1 MKVVP
6 TTGPQSVRQLNGN
19 TTRSTAI
26 ANLEKAM
33 QSNGNA
39 QQEAVKN
46 PSSVSVEELGAITG
60 QAHNSS
66 TPSETPPA
74 ETKAPE
80 EPLSSQY
87 AVLARKEKALRARE
101 QQFRAKEDAAR
112 RAAEEA
118 AKPKVPA
125 FDESKYISR
134 DKLKEDPF
142 SALEEMGLSYDE
154 LTQRA
159 LNAPSPEQRQQEAYI
174 RKLESRL
181 AQIEEKQLETA
192 KTFEQRDLEAKQQ
205 TVAQL
210 RNEAKRLVESDLN
223 FETIKETGSVNDVVE
238 LIERTFEQDG
248 YIMSVEEA
256 AQAVEDH
263 LIEEAIKIT
272 KIKKIQQRLQSA
284 AKPAEQKNTDVPK
297 QQQPKTLSNNMSSTR
312 QLSAKERAVL
322 AFKGELK

>member
-1 MKVVP
+1 MKVIL
-6 TTGPQSVRQLNGN
+6 TTGPQSVRQ
-19 TTRSTAI
+19 STGSSKVAAAI
-26 ANLEKAM
+26 AAFNNPN
-33 QSNGNA
+33 NGNA
-39 QQEAVKN
+39 QAEAVKN
-46 PSSVSVEELGAITG
+46 PSSVSVEELGAVTTG
-60 QAHNSS
+60 QTHNSS
-66 TPSETPPA
+66 TPSEAPQA
-74 ETKAPE
+74 ETKAAE

-101 QQFRAKEDAAR
+101 QQFRAREEAAR

-118 AKPKVPA
+118 AKPKAPA

-134 DKLKEDPF
+134 DKFEEDPF
-142 SALEEMGLSYDE
+142 SALEELGLDYDK

-192 KTFEQRDLEAKQQ
+192 KTFEQRDLDAKQQ

-210 RNEAKRLVESDLN
+210 RNETKRLVESDAN

-238 LIERTFEQDG
+238 LIERTFERDG

-284 AKPAEQKNTDVPK
+284 AKTAEQKNTDAPK
-297 QQQPKTLSNNMSSTR
+297 QQQSKTLSNNMSSTR

-322 AFKGELK
+322 AFRGELK

>member
-1 MKVVP
+1 MKVIP
-6 TTGPQSVRQLNGN
+6 STGPQSVRQVSGGSSKVAAAIAAFNNPNNGN
-19 TTRSTAI
+19 S
-26 ANLEKAM
+26 
-33 QSNGNA
+33 QP
-39 QQEAVKN
+39 EAVKN
-46 PSSVSVEELGAITG
+46 PSSVSVEELGAISG
-60 QAHNSS
+60 QAHSS
-66 TPSETPPA
+66 SAPSESPV
-74 ETKAPE
+74 ETKVSE

-112 RAAEEA
+112 RASEEA
-118 AKPKVPA
+118 AKPKAPA

-210 RNEAKRLVESDLN
+210 RNEAKRLVESDAN
-223 FETIKETGSVNDVVE
+223 FETIKETGSINDVVE

-284 AKPAEQKNTDVPK
+284 AKPAEQKITDAPK
-297 QQQPKTLSNNMSSTR
+297 QQQVKTLSNNMSSTR